1 MLWVERIVASV
12 RIVEVMV
19 DRIGVGVGRV
29 RRCGGWMVVGKDLL
43 DGVESVLV
51 KGGKVEEVRRDWFGL
66 IRRVGVGECGWW

>member
-1 MLWVERIVASV
+1 MRVGHVGVGIYVM
-12 RIVEVMV
+12 EVMV

-66 IRRVGVGECGWW
+66 IWRVGVGECGWW